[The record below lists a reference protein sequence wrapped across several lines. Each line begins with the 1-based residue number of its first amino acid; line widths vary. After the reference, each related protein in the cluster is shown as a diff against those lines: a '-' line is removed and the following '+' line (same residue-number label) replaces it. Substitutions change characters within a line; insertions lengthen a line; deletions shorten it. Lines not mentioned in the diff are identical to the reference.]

1 MLKNKIEFALKFEPA
16 AEIFSELICQK
27 TESQVSYLKSQLTD
41 CQSQLS
47 HQERIFARIEIR
59 RQGRELLT
67 CEYKNRLGCLGVY
80 QYDNCRVNYSADN
93 NQAIEMQSIPGGQI
107 SK

>member
-1 MLKNKIEFALKFEPA
+1 MEFALKFEPA
-16 AEIFSELICQK
+16 TEVFTELIFQK
-27 TESQVSYLKSQLTD
+27 TESQVSYLKSQLRD
-41 CQSQLS
+41 IQSQLV

-80 QYDNCRVNYSADN
+80 QCGNCQTNYSVADN
-93 NQAIEMQSIPGGQI
+93 RQATEIT
-107 SK
+107 K